1 MKDAEEKSAKVRSLK
16 CITGFGVEKPPCVH
30 TDRQWCNKPMEPD
43 GKKIGSKQLMQ
54 QSRKSL
60 LIQFDVTMCNVLREA
75 DVGSRCDVRLW
86 GWCRAQHAEQ
96 EPESLWIYQQH
107 VLNWCLYCVC
117 SLGIKR

>member
-1 MKDAEEKSAKVRSLK
+1 MWGEKK
-16 CITGFGVEKPPCVH
+16 CESEVTEMYRRFGVEKPPCVH

-75 DVGSRCDVRLW
+75 DVRLRRDVRLW

-96 EPESLWIYQQH
+96 EPESLWISQQL